1 MQNEATKTV
10 HRNSLG
16 FVVSDSGQG
25 WGDSGAKIVW
35 GRREDGTRVSIEDAK
50 RGGAEH
56 LKCECGADLV
66 ARKGETNTHHFAHA
80 SGGAQACRQAQLAA
94 MCSFA
99 LAALAGKADVRL
111 PDVNGRS
118 RSMGF
123 DTVTAEVF
131 GELAGVRAAAS
142 KIEIR
147 REVAIV
153 FMLKHRQPLSD
164 VAEFEASG
172 LSVIAI
178 NLAPH
183 RNLTDEQIAMAIR
196 SGASRHWLYNAK
208 LPETAIGPSA
218 KEGAG
223 RAEPRARINNINK
236 SRIDLSGASDTKSI
250 ITDDEWKSL
259 GPEELRKRLFGAKY
273 ER

>member
-1 MQNEATKTV
+1 MQNEAIVTV

-16 FVVSDSGQG
+16 FVVSDSRQSR
-25 WGDSGAKIVW
+25 GDSGAKIVW

-66 ARKGETNTHHFAHA
+66 ARKGETNAHHFAHA
-80 SGGAQACRQAQLAA
+80 SGGARACRQAQLAA

-99 LAALAGKADVRL
+99 VAALSGKADVRL
-111 PDVNGRS
+111 PDVNGRT
-118 RSMGF
+118 RSIGF
-123 DTVTAEVF
+123 DTVTGEVF

-142 KIEIR
+142 KIETR

-153 FMLKHRQPLSD
+153 FMLKHRQPLPD

-183 RNLTDEQIAMAIR
+183 RNLTDEQIATAIR
-196 SGASRHWLYNAK
+196 SGASRRWLYNARFPK
-208 LPETAIGPSA
+208 ATTDPSA

-223 RAEPRARINNINK
+223 RAELRARINK
-236 SRIDLSGASDTKSI
+236 SHIDLSGPSRIKSN
-250 ITDDEWKSL
+250 ITDEEWTSL
-259 GPEELRKRLFGAKY
+259 GPEELRRRLFGDKY

>member
-1 MQNEATKTV
+1 MQSEARATA

-16 FVVSDSGQG
+16 FVVSESGQG
-25 WGDSGAKIVW
+25 RGDSGAKIVW
-35 GRREDGTRVSIEDAK
+35 GLREDGTRVSIEDAEC
-50 RGGAEH
+50 GGAEH

-66 ARKGETNTHHFAHA
+66 ARKGETNTHLFAHA
-80 SGGAQACRQAQLAA
+80 SGGAQACRQAQFAD

-99 LAALAGKADVRL
+99 VAALSGKADVRL
-111 PDVNGRS
+111 PDVNGRT

-123 DTVTAEVF
+123 DTVTGEVF
-131 GELAGVRAAAS
+131 GELAGVRAAVS
-142 KIEIR
+142 KFETR

-153 FMLKHRQPLSD
+153 FMLKHRQSLPD
-164 VAEFEASG
+164 AAEFEASG

-183 RNLTDEQIAMAIR
+183 RNLTDEQIAIAIQ

-208 LPETAIGPSA
+208 FPKTTTDPST

-223 RAEPRARINNINK
+223 RAEPCTRINK
-236 SRIDLSGASDTKSI
+236 SRIDLSGSSPTKSMI
-250 ITDDEWKSL
+250 MEN
-259 GPEELRKRLFGAKY
+259 E
-273 ER
+273 

>member
-1 MQNEATKTV
+1 MQSEARATA

-16 FVVSDSGQG
+16 FVVSESGQG
-25 WGDSGAKIVW
+25 RGDSGAKIVW
-35 GRREDGTRVSIEDAK
+35 GLREDGTRVSIEDAE

-66 ARKGETNTHHFAHA
+66 ARKGDTNTHHFAHA
-80 SGGAQACRQAQLAA
+80 SGGARACRQAQLAA

-99 LAALAGKADVRL
+99 VGALSGRAELRL
-111 PDVNGRS
+111 PDVNGRT

-123 DTVTAEVF
+123 DTVTGEVF
-131 GELAGVRAAAS
+131 GELAGVRAAVS
-142 KIEIR
+142 KFETR

-153 FMLKHRQPLSD
+153 FMLKHRQPLPD
-164 VAEFEASG
+164 VAEFKASG

-183 RNLTDEQIAMAIR
+183 RNLTDEQIATAIR

-208 LPETAIGPSA
+208 FPKTTTDQCA

-223 RAEPRARINNINK
+223 RAELRPRIKKA
-236 SRIDLSGASDTKSI
+236 STDLSGSSRTKSI
-250 ITDDEWKSL
+250 ITDEDWKLL
-259 GPEELRKRLFGAKY
+259 GPEELRRRLFGDKY

>member
-1 MQNEATKTV
+1 MQNGAAIPV

-25 WGDSGAKIVW
+25 RWDSGAKIVW
-35 GRREDGTRVSIEDAK
+35 GLREDGTRVSIDDAK

-99 LAALAGKADVRL
+99 VGALSDKADVRL
-111 PDVNGRS
+111 PDVKGRT
-118 RSMGF
+118 RSIGF
-123 DTVTAEVF
+123 DTVTGEVF

-153 FMLKHRQPLSD
+153 FMLKHRQPLPD
-164 VAEFEASG
+164 VAEFKVSG

-183 RNLTDEQIAMAIR
+183 RNLTDEQIATAIR
-196 SGASRHWLYNAK
+196 SGASRRWLYNAK
-208 LPETAIGPSA
+208 FPKATIDQSE
-218 KEGAG
+218 KEGDG
-223 RAEPRARINNINK
+223 RAELRARINNINK
-236 SRIDLSGASDTKSI
+236 SRIELPGSSRTKSI
-250 ITDDEWKSL
+250 ITDEDWKSL
-259 GPEELRKRLFGAKY
+259 GPEELRRRLFGDKY